1 PAGLTGVAV
10 TYDGSAVAPTNPGSY
25 AVVATLTNDNYQAAD
40 ATGTLVIGKGTA
52 ILTLGGLNQ
61 EYNTTPKAVTVTT
74 SPAGLTGV
82 AVTYDGSAVA
92 PSAIGSYAVVATLT
106 NDNYQAAD
114 ATSTLVIGKGTA
126 TLTLGDL
133 TQTYDGTPKAA
144 TVTTSPAG
152 LTGVAVTYDGSAVLP
167 TNAGSYA
174 VVATMTNE
182 NYQAANATGTLV
194 ISTLPVTIS
203 WANPAEINNMT
214 PLSITQLNAVASV
227 QGTYKYTPDSGTL
240 LGVGTKTLSVIFT
253 PTDTNY
259 STVTATVTINVTPV
273 PPCVGPSYLTVPAI
287 NTSGSLSFYWGSSS
301 NCSGATFI
309 LEQSADNTTFTAVY
323 SGTSRSNVTIP
334 VTTNGIYT
342 YRVKAAKSG
351 YADSEFTTG
360 SNTCSVA
367 LKCGAPSYLTVP
379 ANNSTG
385 SIAISFGASN
395 INGVTYILEQKF
407 NDGPYT
413 IVYSGTSKSKDLTV
427 TADGTYT
434 YRISAIKNGYADSDY
449 TTTNTCNVALKCGA
463 PSYLTVPANNST
475 GSIAISFGASD
486 VSGVTYILE
495 EKFNDGPYTIVYSGT
510 SAIKTLT
517 VGNGS
522 YTYRVS
528 AIKTGYAVSDP
539 TTGSNACNVSLMCGA
554 PASLTVPDTNGT
566 GSINVTWGASDVSG
580 ATYVLQQSSNGI
592 DYTTVYSGTS
602 LYKDSITMAANGT
615 YIYRVKAIKTGY
627 AESDYTT
634 TNSCSVTLMCGA
646 PSSLTVPATSTTGTI
661 DVSWGASSASGATYV
676 LERSNDNGENYTTV
690 YSGTSLYK
698 YNITMAANGTYIYRV
713 KAIKTGYAESD
724 YTTTNSC
731 SVTLG
736 CGAPTSLTVPATNT
750 TGIVYVTWGSSNV
763 SGVTYTLEQ
772 SSDDGQ
778 NYTTVYSGTSLYKNN
793 SVPNGTYTYRVKA
806 TKTGYISSDYTY
818 SAVSC
823 TVTK

>member
-1 PAGLTGVAV
+1 
-10 TYDGSAVAPTNPGSY
+10 
-25 AVVATLTNDNYQAAD
+25 
-40 ATGTLVIGKGTA
+40 
-52 ILTLGGLNQ
+52 
-61 EYNTTPKAVTVTT
+61 
-74 SPAGLTGV
+74 
-82 AVTYDGSAVA
+82 
-92 PSAIGSYAVVATLT
+92 
-106 NDNYQAAD
+106 
-114 ATSTLVIGKGTA
+114 
-126 TLTLGDL
+126 
-133 TQTYDGTPKAA
+133 
-144 TVTTSPAG
+144 
-152 LTGVAVTYDGSAVLP
+152 
-167 TNAGSYA
+167 
-174 VVATMTNE
+174 
-182 NYQAANATGTLV
+182 
-194 ISTLPVTIS
+194 
-203 WANPAEINNMT
+203 
-214 PLSITQLNAVASV
+214 
-227 QGTYKYTPDSGTL
+227 
-240 LGVGTKTLSVIFT
+240 
-253 PTDTNY
+253 
-259 STVTATVTINVTPV
+259 
-273 PPCVGPSYLTVPAI
+273 
-287 NTSGSLSFYWGSSS
+287 
-301 NCSGATFI
+301 
-309 LEQSADNTTFTAVY
+309 
-323 SGTSRSNVTIP
+323 
-334 VTTNGIYT
+334 
-342 YRVKAAKSG
+342 
-351 YADSEFTTG
+351 
-360 SNTCSVA
+360 
-367 LKCGAPSYLTVP
+367 
-379 ANNSTG
+379 
-385 SIAISFGASN
+385 
-395 INGVTYILEQKF
+395 
-407 NDGPYT
+407 
-413 IVYSGTSKSKDLTV
+413 
-427 TADGTYT
+427 
-434 YRISAIKNGYADSDY
+434 YADSDY

-731 SVTLG
+731 SVTLKCGAPISLTVPNTNSTGTIDVTWKASSVSGVTYVLERSSDNGENYTTVYSGTSLYKYNITMAANGTYIYRVKAIKTGYAESDYTTTNSCSVTLG

>member
-1 PAGLTGVAV
+1 
-10 TYDGSAVAPTNPGSY
+10 
-25 AVVATLTNDNYQAAD
+25 
-40 ATGTLVIGKGTA
+40 LVIGKGTA

-475 GSIAISFGASD
+475 GSIAISFGASNIN
-486 VSGVTYILE
+486 GVTYILE
-495 EKFNDGPYTIVYSGT
+495 QKFNDGPYTI
-510 SAIKTLT
+510 
-517 VGNGS
+517 
-522 YTYRVS
+522 
-528 AIKTGYAVSDP
+528 
-539 TTGSNACNVSLMCGA
+539 
-554 PASLTVPDTNGT
+554 
-566 GSINVTWGASDVSG
+566 
-580 ATYVLQQSSNGI
+580 
-592 DYTTVYSGTS
+592 
-602 LYKDSITMAANGT
+602 
-615 YIYRVKAIKTGY
+615 
-627 AESDYTT
+627 
-634 TNSCSVTLMCGA
+634 
-646 PSSLTVPATSTTGTI
+646 
-661 DVSWGASSASGATYV
+661 
-676 LERSNDNGENYTTV
+676 
-690 YSGTSLYK
+690 
-698 YNITMAANGTYIYRV
+698 
-713 KAIKTGYAESD
+713 
-724 YTTTNSC
+724 
-731 SVTLG
+731 
-736 CGAPTSLTVPATNT
+736 
-750 TGIVYVTWGSSNV
+750 
-763 SGVTYTLEQ
+763 
-772 SSDDGQ
+772 
-778 NYTTVYSGTSLYKNN
+778 
-793 SVPNGTYTYRVKA
+793 
-806 TKTGYISSDYTY
+806 
-818 SAVSC
+818 
-823 TVTK
+823 